1 MSLVGRDSW
10 RGRFSVLTALNAVA
24 LSALAFAAAATPTA
38 GAAAFEG
45 RFPYAITVD
54 SADNIYT
61 ANYGSNNVSKITP
74 DGVTTLLGV
83 TQVNPW
89 EAPPRAIAVDRAGNV
104 YTANVPSGVCS
115 PTPCDSTGISRITP
129 DGTSTPDW
137 VPLPAGSY
145 PRAIAIESAGN
156 LYTANSGSNNVSK
169 ITPDGVSTI
178 LGTTGSHP
186 QALAIDSAGTVYTAN
201 GPVNG
206 PDGWSGNVSKI
217 TPDGVSTTL
226 GVTDGS
232 PTGIALDAAGNVYTS
247 NSISR
252 SLNASTTFSTVT
264 KITPRGVTTVFG
276 VTGRQPAGIAI
287 DADGNLY
294 TSNNASNNV
303 SKITPE
309 GVSTTIPSGGMP
321 VGITIDSANNVYT
334 SNLRWGTISKITPDG
349 QSTPDWAATGSVPG
363 GIAQECDGY
372 GECWLA
378 TPPVLGKTAAASV
391 AWSSSARARTV
402 SARVT
407 PARGVNYKITIISGG
422 KTKSSACKKV
432 TSGRGTK
439 RLVRLACTAKGSK
452 GTAAISVIATSG
464 ATKGAAIT
472 KIYTFK

>member
-1 MSLVGRDSW
+1 MMSLVGRNSW

-45 RFPYAITVD
+45 RVPYAITVD

-61 ANYGSNNVSKITP
+61 ANNGSNNVSKITP

-83 TQVNPW
+83 THANPW

-104 YTANVPSGVCS
+104 YTANVPSGSCS
-115 PTPCDSTGISRITP
+115 PTECQFNGISRITP

-145 PRAIAIESAGN
+145 PRAIAIDSAGN

-178 LGTTGSHP
+178 LGTTGGRP
-186 QALAIDSAGTVYTAN
+186 QAIAIDSAGNVYTAN
-201 GPVNG
+201 GG

-276 VTGRQPAGIAI
+276 VTGRGPAGIAI
-287 DADGNLY
+287 DSAGNVY
-294 TSNNASNNV
+294 TTNNEAGSGV
-303 SKITPE
+303 SRITPD
-309 GVSTTIPSGGMP
+309 GVSTTIPSGGFP

-334 SNLRWGTISKITPDG
+334 SNLRWGTVSKITPG
-349 QSTPDWAATGSVPG
+349 GRSTPDWAATGSVPG

-464 ATKGAAIT
+464 AAKGAAIT

>member
-1 MSLVGRDSW
+1 MISLFGRNSW
-10 RGRFSVLTALNAVA
+10 RGRFSALTALNGVA

-45 RFPYAITVD
+45 RLPYAITVD
-54 SADNIYT
+54 SAGNIYT
-61 ANYGSNNVSKITP
+61 ANDGSNNVSKITP
-74 DGVTTLLGV
+74 DGVTALLGS
-83 TQVNPW
+83 TGGG
-89 EAPPRAIAVDRAGNV
+89 PRAIAVGPEGNV
-104 YTANVPSGVCS
+104 YTANRPNHGCL
-115 PTPCDSTGISRITP
+115 PTPCDSSGLSRITP
-129 DGTSTPDW
+129 DGEATTNW

-145 PRAIAIESAGN
+145 PVAVAIDSAGN

-178 LGTTGSHP
+178 LGTTGSSP
-186 QALAIDSAGTVYTAN
+186 QAIAIDAAGNVYTAN
-201 GPVNG
+201 GE
-206 PDGWSGNVSKI
+206 PDGWGGNVSKI
-217 TPDGVSTTL
+217 TPDGVSVTL
-226 GVTDGS
+226 GVTDGWPS
-232 PTGIALDAAGNVYTS
+232 GIALDAAGNVYTS
-247 NSISR
+247 NNTSR
-252 SLNASTTFSTVT
+252 SLNASTMFSTVT

-276 VTGRQPAGIAI
+276 VTGRGPAGIAI
-287 DADGNLY
+287 DSAGNVY
-294 TSNNASNNV
+294 ITNNEAGSGV
-303 SKITPE
+303 SRITPD
-309 GVSTTIPSGGMP
+309 GVSTTIPSGGFP

-334 SNLRWGTISKITPDG
+334 SNLRWGTVSKITPGG

-363 GIAQECDGY
+363 GIVQECDEG
-372 GECWLA
+372 GCWLA
-378 TPPVLGKTAAASV
+378 TPPVLGETVAASV

-464 ATKGAAIT
+464 AAKGAAIT

>member
-1 MSLVGRDSW
+1 MSLVGREFG
-10 RGRFSVLTALNAVA
+10 RGRFAAVA
-24 LSALAFAAAATPTA
+24 ACGAIVLSAAAFAGTASAGA

-74 DGVTTLLGV
+74 DGVTTLLGS
-83 TQVNPW
+83 THANPW

-115 PTPCDSTGISRITP
+115 PTPCDSTGLSRITP

-145 PRAIAIESAGN
+145 PKALAIDSAGN

-169 ITPDGVSTI
+169 ITPEGVSTI
-178 LGTTGSHP
+178 LGTTGGRP
-186 QALAIDSAGTVYTAN
+186 QAIAIDASGSVYTAN
-201 GPVNG
+201 GE
-206 PDGWSGNVSKI
+206 PDGWGGNVSKI
-217 TPDGVSTTL
+217 TPDGVSVTL
-226 GVTDGS
+226 GVTDGWPS
-232 PTGIALDAAGNVYTS
+232 GIALDAAGNVYTS

-276 VTGRQPAGIAI
+276 VTGRGPAGIAI
-287 DADGNLY
+287 DSAGNLY
-294 TSNNASNNV
+294 TTNNEAGSGV
-303 SKITPE
+303 SRITPD
-309 GVSTTIPSGGMP
+309 GVSTTIPSGGLP

-334 SNLRWGTISKITPDG
+334 SNLRWGTVSKITPDG

-363 GIAQECDGY
+363 GIVSECDEHG
-372 GECWLA
+372 CWLA
-378 TPPVLGKTAAASV
+378 TPPVLGKTAAAAV

-407 PARGVNYKITIISGG
+407 PARGVNYKIAVTSGG
-422 KTKSSACKKV
+422 KTKSSTCKKV

-439 RLVRLACTAKGSK
+439 RLVRLACTAKASK
-452 GTAAISVIATSG
+452 GTVAISVIATSG

>member
-1 MSLVGRDSW
+1 
-10 RGRFSVLTALNAVA
+10 LTALNAVA

-54 SADNIYT
+54 PADNIYT
-61 ANYGSNNVSKITP
+61 ANYGSHNVSKITP

-104 YTANVPSGVCS
+104 YTANVANDSC
-115 PTPCDSTGISRITP
+115 TPKPCPPNGLSRITP

-145 PRAIAIESAGN
+145 PRAIAIDSAGN

-178 LGTTGSHP
+178 LGTTGGSP
-186 QALAIDSAGTVYTAN
+186 QAIAIDAAGNVYTAN
-201 GPVNG
+201 GE
-206 PDGWSGNVSKI
+206 PDGWGGNVSKI
-217 TPDGVSTTL
+217 TPDGVSVTL
-226 GVTDGS
+226 GVTDGWPS
-232 PTGIALDAAGNVYTS
+232 GIALDAAGNVYTS

-252 SLNASTTFSTVT
+252 SLNASTMFSTVT

-276 VTGRQPAGIAI
+276 VTGRGPAGIAI
-287 DADGNLY
+287 DSAGNVY
-294 TSNNASNNV
+294 TTNNEAGSGV
-303 SKITPE
+303 SRITPD
-309 GVSTTIPSGGMP
+309 GVSTTIPSGGFP

-334 SNLRWGTISKITPDG
+334 SNLRWGTVSKITPGG

-363 GIAQECDGY
+363 GIVQDCDEG
-372 GECWLA
+372 GCWLA
-378 TPPVLGKTAAASV
+378 TPPVLGETVAASV

-432 TSGRGTK
+432 TSGRGTN
-439 RLVRLACTAKGSK
+439 RLVRLSCTAKGSK

-464 ATKGAAIT
+464 AAKGAAIT

>member
-1 MSLVGRDSW
+1 MSLFGRYSW

-45 RFPYAITVD
+45 RSPYAITVD
-54 SADNIYT
+54 AADNIYT
-61 ANYGSNNVSKITP
+61 ANWGSHNVSKITP

-89 EAPPRAIAVDRAGNV
+89 EAPPRAIAVDRAGTV
-104 YTANVPSGVCS
+104 YTANVPSGGCS
-115 PTPCDSTGISRITP
+115 PTECQFNGISRITP

-145 PRAIAIESAGN
+145 PRAIAIDSAGN

-169 ITPDGVSTI
+169 ITPGGVSTI
-178 LGTTGSHP
+178 LGTTGGRP
-186 QALAIDSAGTVYTAN
+186 TAIAIDSAGNVYTAN
-201 GPVNG
+201 GG

-276 VTGRQPAGIAI
+276 VTGRGPAGIAI
-287 DADGNLY
+287 DSAGNVY
-294 TSNNASNNV
+294 TTNNEAGSGV
-303 SKITPE
+303 SRITPD
-309 GVSTTIPSGGMP
+309 GVSTTIPSGGFP

-407 PARGVNYKITIISGG
+407 PARGVNYKIRIISGG

-439 RLVRLACTAKGSK
+439 RLVRLSCTAKGSK

-464 ATKGAAIT
+464 AAKGAAIT

>member
-1 MSLVGRDSW
+1 
-10 RGRFSVLTALNAVA
+10 LTALNAVA

-54 SADNIYT
+54 AADNIYT
-61 ANYGSNNVSKITP
+61 ANWGSHNVSKITP

-83 TQVNPW
+83 THANPW
-89 EAPPRAIAVDRAGNV
+89 EVPPRAIAVDRAGNV
-104 YTANVPSGVCS
+104 YTANSWQGSNNNEASV
-115 PTPCDSTGISRITP
+115 TKITP
-129 DGTSTPDW
+129 DGQSTPDW
-137 VPLPAGSY
+137 APLPAGSN
-145 PRAIAIESAGN
+145 PMAIAIDSAGN

-186 QALAIDSAGTVYTAN
+186 QAIAIDSAGNVYTAN

-247 NSISR
+247 NEISR

-464 ATKGAAIT
+464 AAKGAAIT

>member
-1 MSLVGRDSW
+1 MISLFGRNSW
-10 RGRFSVLTALNAVA
+10 RGRFSALTALNAVA

-61 ANYGSNNVSKITP
+61 ANSGSNNVSKITP

-83 TQVNPW
+83 THANPW
-89 EAPPRAIAVDRAGNV
+89 EASPRAIAVDRAGNV
-104 YTANVPSGVCS
+104 YTANFPSGGCS
-115 PTPCDSTGISRITP
+115 PTPCESISRITP

-145 PRAIAIESAGN
+145 PRAIAIDSAGN

-178 LGTTGSHP
+178 LGTTGGSP
-186 QALAIDSAGTVYTAN
+186 QAIAIDAAGNVYTAN
-201 GPVNG
+201 GE
-206 PDGWSGNVSKI
+206 PDGWGGNVSKI
-217 TPDGVSTTL
+217 TPDGVSVTL
-226 GVTDGS
+226 GVTDGWPS
-232 PTGIALDAAGNVYTS
+232 GIALDAAGNVYTS

-252 SLNASTTFSTVT
+252 SLNASTMFSTVT

-276 VTGRQPAGIAI
+276 VTGRGPAGIAI
-287 DADGNLY
+287 DSAGNVY
-294 TSNNASNNV
+294 TTNNEAGSGV
-303 SKITPE
+303 SRITPD
-309 GVSTTIPSGGMP
+309 GVSTTIPSGGFP

-334 SNLRWGTISKITPDG
+334 SNLRWGTVSKITPGG
-349 QSTPDWAATGSVPG
+349 QSTPDWAATGPMPEGS
-363 GIAQECDGY
+363 IDQECDGQ
-372 GECWLA
+372 GEECWLP
-378 TPPVLGKTAAASV
+378 TPPVLGKTVAASV

-464 ATKGAAIT
+464 AAKGAAIT